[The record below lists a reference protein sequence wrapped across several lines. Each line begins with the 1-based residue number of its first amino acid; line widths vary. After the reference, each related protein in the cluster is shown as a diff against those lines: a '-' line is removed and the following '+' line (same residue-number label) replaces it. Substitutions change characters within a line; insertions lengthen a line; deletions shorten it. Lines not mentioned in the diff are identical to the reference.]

1 MKNQPFVQALLSA
14 SIVCLAA
21 AAQAVVYRPG
31 LIQAKFNTTKDYA
44 SVIAT
49 HSSAER
55 VPGTVMADVQAN
67 ENNYATQTY
76 SNTVTGTKYAWNK
89 QNTTF
94 GYAGQL
100 HATAGTTYTFG
111 KYLDDGTRIIVGGR
125 QLMDDPTYNAFVVAA
140 FATNAPGWYDV
151 EIRIYDGTGG
161 KGHSG
166 GDKKAA
172 AKK

>member
-1 MKNQPFVQALLSA
+1 MSKKHVIQTLFSA
-14 SIVCLAA
+14 VIACLTSI

-111 KYLDDGTRIIVGGR
+111 KYLDDGTRIIVGGHG
-125 QLMDDPTYNAFVVAA
+125 MIAPTRAGNPLGSETPLHVSRFAA
-140 FATNAPGWYDV
+140 IASRT
-151 EIRIYDGTGG
+151 
-161 KGHSG
+161 
-166 GDKKAA
+166 
-172 AKK
+172 